1 MRTLSKYKQTARGE
15 GKREKTSRDC
25 FRFASDW
32 LRIKRFYRTRSK
44 PEPLQSW
51 LAFDLHF
58 RVAQTI
64 GA

>member
-44 PEPLQSW
+44 PKQSW